1 MGFYWYDS
9 YYVNITEKLVDSVND
24 FNRSVISKHEDLLFF
39 FYKYICYTTC
49 TVKIAI
55 FTILGHY
62 HICSVIR
69 QELRVDL
76 YEKGGKNRRVGS
88 SESLPAY

>member
-1 MGFYWYDS
+1 MTFTDLSLANMGIFC
-9 YYVNITEKLVDSVND
+9 
-24 FNRSVISKHEDLLFF
+24 F
-39 FYKYICYTTC
+39 FYKYICYTTS

-62 HICSVIR
+62 HICSDMK
-69 QELRVDL
+69 QELRVDP

-88 SESLPAY
+88 SESPPTY